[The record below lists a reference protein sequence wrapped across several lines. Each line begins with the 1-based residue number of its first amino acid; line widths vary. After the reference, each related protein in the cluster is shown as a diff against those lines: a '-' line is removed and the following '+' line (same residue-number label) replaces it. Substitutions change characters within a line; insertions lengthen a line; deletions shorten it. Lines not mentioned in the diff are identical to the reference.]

1 MAADYPRHVLE
12 VRGLGFLV
20 GVQMASDSAPYAAA
34 LRERGLL
41 TALAGVNVI
50 RLLPPLN
57 ASEAELARS
66 VALFREVLSAR

>member
-1 MAADYPRHVLE
+1 
-12 VRGLGFLV
+12 LGFLV